1 MATGATLL
9 LLDLLWLGVIAAGLY
24 DACLGPLKSETVFW
38 PAAVLF
44 YSLYVGATVAW
55 AVLGTERPSAAARRG
70 AALGLVVY
78 GTYELTNWAILR
90 GWPALLVPIDI
101 GWGVLLTSTASL
113 VGKLVQDMAHRDAR
127 RGDGA

>member
-1 MATGATLL
+1 MKAAIFAVGN
-9 LLDLLWLGVIAAGLY
+9 GVRSSGTR
-24 DACLGPLKSETVFW
+24 TVFW